1 MYDRYVAQ
9 REKDLLDDDELQDL
23 IAERLDADPVF
34 YLSNGRRARFAVE
47 VDDGAATLK
56 GVVRNA
62 SDRRRADILARAL
75 GASTVDN
82 QLKIEE
88 ARGDSRP
95 SGRRRAAL
103 AHDR

>member
-34 YLSNGRRARFAVE
+34 YLSSGRRARFNVD
-47 VDDGAATLK
+47 VDDGAATLR

-88 ARGDSRP
+88 ARAEARA
-95 SGRRRAAL
+95 GRRRVAV
-103 AHDR
+103 AHDK

>member
-34 YLSNGRRARFAVE
+34 YLSNGRRARFNVD
-47 VDDGAATLK
+47 VDDGAATLR

-88 ARGDSRP
+88 ARAEARA
-95 SGRRRAAL
+95 GRRRVAV
-103 AHDR
+103 AHDK